1 MPPVR
6 KFSKEEIIISACNI
20 IKTEGKESLNARRL
34 AKSLGCSVQPIFH
47 NFTSMEEL
55 NKEVYNHIYNK
66 YKEYMFK
73 AHQSKIKPYK
83 EMGLAYIRFASDY
96 PEFFKMIFM
105 QQTSSTA
112 NNIIITD
119 DINTDIIA
127 SGQELTH
134 LSYEEQ
140 HEFHLK
146 VWIFTH
152 GIACLVATKTV
163 EFKED
168 EISSLLEETVREM
181 LIGYKYE
188 KGEKK

>member
-1 MPPVR
+1 VPPVR
-6 KFSKEEIIISACNI
+6 KFSKEEIIVSACNI

-34 AKSLGCSVQPIFH
+34 ATSLGCSVQPIFH
-47 NFTSMEEL
+47 NFTSMEDL
-55 NKEVYNHIYNK
+55 NKEIYNHIYNK

-152 GIACLVATKTV
+152 GIACLVATNTV
-163 EFKED
+163 KFTD
-168 EISSLLEETVREM
+168 EEIDKLLENTVLEM
-181 LIGYKYE
+181 FKGYKLN
-188 KGEKK
+188 KGESL